1 MSEFLYKV
9 GSFAARRAWAV
20 IGIWALVIALAGGAY
35 ASFKGELTDS
45 ITIPGTEAQLV
56 QEELTDTFNLNLNA
70 GTGSAIVQT
79 EDGSAFTDEQKA
91 AVAGAVAE
99 AEGVEG
105 VDTVNNPFAIAQ
117 QLADAQA
124 QLDAGQAELASGE
137 QQMADGQAQLDE
149 AKAQLDSGQAELD
162 SRRAELDSGQQQ
174 LDEGYAQL
182 EDAQNQLNEA
192 RSRLEG
198 EGAPP
203 EAFGELNGQQAQ
215 LDAQRAQ
222 LDATA
227 EQLNQGRA
235 QLDEAQA
242 QLDQGRSDYEAGL
255 AQLEESRSQVESG
268 KSTLEQNAA
277 LLEMSQS
284 GVAISEDNSTAI
296 VSVTFDAETGSIPA
310 ETLQA
315 TQQKLNLLADSGLT
329 VTYDQYMQGVETHMN
344 ATAEIIGIGIA
355 FIVLFLMLGTLVAA
369 GLPIIMALIGVGT
382 SALAVL
388 SLSSLVEMTSTTP
401 TLGTMLGLAVG
412 IDYTLFIL
420 NRHRTNLAKG
430 MGVKESIALATGTSG
445 GAVFF
450 AGATVIIALLG
461 LNVVGIPFLGVMG
474 NAGAFAVAVA
484 VAVATTLS
492 PAVMSLLGERIL
504 SKKQRA
510 KIAAGAQAASGDDAQ
525 AASIRAEAK
534 RAAADH
540 EEARR
545 GWIGLVLKKPIATV
559 AAVVLALGA
568 VALPVADMRLGLPAG
583 DSQATDSA
591 AYISYATVA
600 DKFGEGQ
607 NGPIVVAARLPE
619 GTTEEEAQALQVEV
633 GQDLLAQDGVSA
645 VIPAMISD
653 DNSALLYQV
662 IPGEGPN
669 AESTTNLVHTLRETT
684 VSTDKGEVTFGVTG
698 QTAMAVDIA
707 QNLADVLPLYVAL
720 VMGLSLLVL
729 ALVFRSILV
738 PVTATLGFLFSLLA
752 ALGATTAV
760 FQWGWASGIFNVS
773 TPGPLLA
780 FLPILAVGILFGL
793 AMDYQLFLVS
803 GMREAYSH
811 GRGAKTSVVVGYHHG
826 ARVVT
831 AAALIMAGVFIGF
844 VFSGDPMIASIGFIL
859 AVGVLLDAFV
869 VRMTLIPALMHLL
882 GEKAWWLPAWLDRLL
897 PDLDVEGTKLEAQA
911 HEEEAPA
918 APAASPAPAEAR
930 TSAPAS
936 PAGVTAAAPA
946 VATAQVPVE
955 AATHAPEYPVSPTQV
970 VAVESTAALA
980 QAAVVAADQALAAA
994 DEAQAEAQRAARAAR
1009 EALKAISEQQKEQ

>member
-1 MSEFLYKV
+1 MSEFLYKI

-91 AVAGAVAE
+91 AVASAVAE
-99 AEGVEG
+99 AATVEG
-105 VDTVNNPFAIAQ
+105 VDSVSDPFAVAQ
-117 QLADAQA
+117 QLADAQS
-124 QLDAGQAELASGE
+124 QLTSGESELASGE
-137 QQMADGQAQLDE
+137 QQFADGQTQLDA
-149 AKAQLDSGQAELD
+149 AKAQLDSGQAGLD
-162 SRRAELDSGQQQ
+162 TRRAELDAAQQQ

-182 EDAQNQLNEA
+182 EDAQNQLNEN
-192 RSRLEG
+192 RTRLEG

-203 EAFGELNGQQAQ
+203 QAFGELNAQQAQ
-215 LDAQRAQ
+215 LDAQRAE

-227 EQLNQGRA
+227 EQLNQGRT

-242 QLDQGRSDYEAGL
+242 QLVQGRADYEAGL
-255 AQLEESRSQVESG
+255 AQLEDSRAQLESG
-268 KSTLEQNAA
+268 KTAIEQNAT
-277 LLEMSQS
+277 LLQMSES
-284 GVAISEDNSTAI
+284 GVAISDDGSTAI
-296 VSVTFDAETGSIPA
+296 ITVTFDAETGSIPA
-310 ETLQA
+310 ETLEE
-315 TQQKLNLLADSGLT
+315 TQQQLSVLSDNGLT
-329 VTYDQYMQGVETHMN
+329 VTYDQNMQGVETELN
-344 ATAEIIGIGIA
+344 ATAEAIGIVIA

-369 GLPIIMALIGVGT
+369 GLPIIMAIIGVGA

-388 SLSSLVEMTSTTP
+388 SLSSVIEMTSTTP

-420 NRHRTNLAKG
+420 NHHRTNLAKG

-450 AGATVIIALLG
+450 AGATVVIALLG

-492 PAVMSLLGERIL
+492 PAVMSLLGERVL

-510 KIAAGAQAASGDDAQ
+510 KIAAGHQAASEDDTQ
-525 AASIRAEAK
+525 AAAIRAEAK
-534 RAAADH
+534 QAAADH

-545 GWIGLVLKKPIATV
+545 GWIGLILKKPIATV
-559 AAVVLALGA
+559 AAVVLALGT
-568 VALPVADMRLGLPAG
+568 VALPMTDMRLGLPTGA
-583 DSQATDSA
+583 SQATDSA
-591 AYISYATVA
+591 AYISYTTIAEN
-600 DKFGEGQ
+600 FGEGK
-607 NGPIVVAARLPE
+607 NGPVVVAARLPE
-619 GTTEEEAQALQVEV
+619 GTTEEQAKALQVEV
-633 GQDLLAQDGVSA
+633 GQDLLEQSDVAA
-645 VIPAMISD
+645 VVPAMISD

-662 IPGEGPN
+662 IPDEGPN
-669 AESTTNLVHTLRETT
+669 AESTTNLVHTLRDLTI
-684 VSTDKGEVTFGVTG
+684 STDNGDVTFGVTG

-707 QNLADVLPLYVAL
+707 QNLAEVLPIYVAL

-729 ALVFRSILV
+729 ILVFRSILV
-738 PVTATLGFLFSLLA
+738 PVTATVGFLFSLLA

-760 FQWGWASGIFNVS
+760 FQWGWAAELFNVS

-811 GRGAKTSVVVGYHHG
+811 GRGAKTSVIVGYHHG

-844 VFSGDPMIASIGFIL
+844 VFSGDPMIASIGFVL
-859 AVGVLLDAFV
+859 AAGVLLDAFV
-869 VRMTLIPALMHLL
+869 VRMTLIPALMYLL

-911 HEEEAPA
+911 QAQEQAPAPTLPATAAATVQAPA
-918 APAASPAPAEAR
+918 APER
-930 TSAPAS
+930 
-936 PAGVTAAAPA
+936 
-946 VATAQVPVE
+946 PVN
-955 AATHAPEYPVSPTQV
+955 PTQV

-994 DEAQAEAQRAARAAR
+994 DEAQAEAQRAAKAAR
-1009 EALKAISEQQKEQ
+1009 EALKAISEQQKDQ

>member
-1 MSEFLYKV
+1 MSKFLYKV

-35 ASFKGELTDS
+35 VSFKGELTDS

-70 GTGSAIVQT
+70 GTGSAILQT
-79 EDGSAFTDEQKA
+79 ENGSAFTDEQKA

-105 VDTVNNPFAIAQ
+105 VDTVSDPFAIAQ
-117 QLADAQA
+117 QLADGQA

-137 QQMADGQAQLDE
+137 QQIADGQAQLDE

-192 RSRLEG
+192 RTRLEG
-198 EGAPP
+198 EEGAPP
-203 EAFGELNGQQAQ
+203 EAFGELDGQQAQ

-242 QLDQGRSDYEAGL
+242 QLDQGRADYEAGL
-255 AQLEESRSQVESG
+255 TQLEESRSQVESG

-284 GVAISEDNSTAI
+284 GIAISEDNSTAI

-315 TQQKLNLLADSGLT
+315 TQQKLDVLADSGLT
-329 VTYDQYMQGVETHMN
+329 VTYDQYMQGVEPHMN

-355 FIVLFLMLGTLVAA
+355 FIILLLMLGTLVAA
-369 GLPIIMALIGVGT
+369 GLPIIMAVIGVGI

-388 SLSSLVEMTSTTP
+388 SLSSVVDMTSTTP

-492 PAVMSLLGERIL
+492 PAVMSLLGERVL

-525 AASIRAEAK
+525 AVAIRAEAK

-568 VALPVADMRLGLPAG
+568 VALPVTDMRLGLPTGA
-583 DSQATDSA
+583 SQPTDSA
-591 AYISYATVA
+591 AYISYTTVA
-600 DKFGEGQ
+600 ENFGEGQ

-619 GTTEEEAQALQVEV
+619 GTTEEQAKALQVEV
-633 GQDLLAQDGVSA
+633 GQDLLEQGDVSA
-645 VIPAMISD
+645 VVPAMISD

-669 AESTTNLVHTLRETT
+669 AESTTNLVHTLRDLT
-684 VSTDKGEVTFGVTG
+684 VSTDNGEVTFGVTG

-729 ALVFRSILV
+729 ILVFRSILV

-760 FQWGWASGIFNVS
+760 FQWGWAAELFNVS

-844 VFSGDPMIASIGFIL
+844 VFSGDPMIASIGFVL
-859 AVGVLLDAFV
+859 AVGVLFDAFV
-869 VRMTLIPALMHLL
+869 VRMTLIPALMYLL
-882 GEKAWWLPAWLDRLL
+882 GEKAWWLPAWLDRVL
-897 PDLDVEGTKLEAQA
+897 PDLDVEGTKLETQAQ
-911 HEEEAPA
+911 
-918 APAASPAPAEAR
+918 
-930 TSAPAS
+930 
-936 PAGVTAAAPA
+936 
-946 VATAQVPVE
+946 
-955 AATHAPEYPVSPTQV
+955 
-970 VAVESTAALA
+970 
-980 QAAVVAADQALAAA
+980 
-994 DEAQAEAQRAARAAR
+994 
-1009 EALKAISEQQKEQ
+1009 

>member
-35 ASFKGELTDS
+35 ASFKGDLTDS

-56 QEELTDTFNLNLNA
+56 QEELSDTFNLNLNA

-79 EDGSAFTDEQKA
+79 EDGSPFTDEQKA
-91 AVAGAVAE
+91 AVASAVAE
-99 AEGVEG
+99 TETVEG
-105 VDTVNNPFAIAQ
+105 VDSVTDPFAVAQ
-117 QLADAQA
+117 QLADGRA
-124 QLDAGQAELASGE
+124 QLEAGQAELSGGE
-137 QQMADGQAQLDE
+137 QQLADGQAQLDA

-203 EAFGELNGQQAQ
+203 EAFGELNSQQAQ

-227 EQLNQGRA
+227 EQLNQGRT

-242 QLDQGRSDYEAGL
+242 QLDQGRADYEAGL
-255 AQLEESRSQVESG
+255 AQLEDSRSQLESG
-268 KSTLEQNAA
+268 KSTIEQNAA
-277 LLEMSQS
+277 LLQMSES
-284 GVAISEDNSTAI
+284 GVAISDDNSTAI
-296 VSVTFDAETGSIPA
+296 ISVTFDAETGSIPV
-310 ETLQA
+310 ETLEE
-315 TQQKLNLLADSGLT
+315 TQQKLNVLSDSGLT
-329 VTYDQYMQGVETHMN
+329 VTYDQYMQGVEPAMN
-344 ATAEIIGIGIA
+344 ATAEAIGIGIA

-369 GLPIIMALIGVGT
+369 GLPIIMAVIGVGT

-388 SLSSLVEMTSTTP
+388 SLSSVVEMTSTTP

-430 MGVKESIALATGTSG
+430 MNVKESIALATGTSG

-492 PAVMSLLGERIL
+492 PAVMSLLGERVL

-510 KIAAGAQAASGDDAQ
+510 KIAAGAQAASEDDAQ

-534 RAAADH
+534 QAAADH
-540 EEARR
+540 EEAHR
-545 GWIGLVLKKPIATV
+545 GWIGLILKKPIATV

-568 VALPVADMRLGLPAG
+568 VALPVTDMRLGLPTGA
-583 DSQATDSA
+583 SQTTDSA
-591 AYISYATVA
+591 AYISYTTIA

-619 GTTEEEAQALQVEV
+619 GTTEEQAKALQVEV
-633 GQDLLAQDGVSA
+633 GQDLLDQSDVSA

-662 IPGEGPN
+662 IPDEGPN
-669 AESTTNLVHTLRETT
+669 AQSTTDLVHALRDMT
-684 VSTDKGEVTFGVTG
+684 VSTENGEVTFGVTG

-707 QNLADVLPLYVAL
+707 QNLAEVLPVYVAL

-729 ALVFRSILV
+729 ILVFRSILV

-760 FQWGWASGIFNVS
+760 FQWGWVAELFNVS

-844 VFSGDPMIASIGFIL
+844 VFSGDPMIASIGFVL

-869 VRMTLIPALMHLL
+869 VRMTLIPALMYLL

-911 HEEEAPA
+911 HEEEA
-918 APAASPAPAEAR
+918 APAPTESR
-930 TSAPAS
+930 TSAPVEDARHE
-936 PAGVTAAAPA
+936 VVAPA
-946 VATAQVPVE
+946 PAQQP
-955 AATHAPEYPVSPTQV
+955 ASAPEHPVSPTQV
-970 VAVESTAALA
+970 VAVESTRVLA

-994 DEAQAEAQRAARAAR
+994 DEAQVEAQRAARAAR
-1009 EALKAISEQQKEQ
+1009 EALKALSEQQKEQ